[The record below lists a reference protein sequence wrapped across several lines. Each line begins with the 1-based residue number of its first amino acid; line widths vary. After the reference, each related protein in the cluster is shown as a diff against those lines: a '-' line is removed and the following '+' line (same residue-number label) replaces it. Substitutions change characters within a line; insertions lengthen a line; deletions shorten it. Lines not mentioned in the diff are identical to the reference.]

1 MKRLLKIVTLIVAV
15 QIVLGLIAVIL
26 SPQLRNTMI
35 RETRFLI
42 KMYRDNSREILP
54 APHHPRPLTWKNDR
68 ITAAWI
74 GHATMLINFYGVW
87 ILTDP
92 IFSDKAGPNFGPFAI
107 GPKRY
112 VAPAL
117 AISELPKIDVI
128 LISHSHFDHLD
139 MRSLTALAKLNPQ
152 ATVITAAKTADLFDS
167 KKFARLVELPWE
179 QQVILD
185 FQNQPLTVSAIHV
198 KHWGAR
204 WRRDTYRGFNG
215 YLLEY
220 NGHRICFSGD
230 TAYTPAFSELGGKG
244 GIDLIFVPIGAYN
257 PWIAVHCNPEEAV
270 QMANQAG
277 AKYVFPMH
285 FATFKLSNEPMDEP
299 LKRFL
304 QALRPDRV
312 AGREIGDTFVL
323 L

>member
-1 MKRLLKIVTLIVAV
+1 LPKIITAAL
-15 QIVLGLIAVIL
+15 IVLGLIAAIL
-26 SPQLRNTMI
+26 FPQLRNNMI
-35 RETRFLI
+35 REARFLAR
-42 KMYRDNSREILP
+42 MQRDNARAILP
-54 APHHPRPLTWKNDR
+54 APQHPEPLTWKNDR

-87 ILTDP
+87 IITDP
-92 IFSDKAGPNFGPFAI
+92 MFSNNAGPNFGPIAI

-117 AISELPKIDVI
+117 SIQELPKIDLI
-128 LISHSHFDHLD
+128 LLSHSHFDHLD
-139 MRSLTALAKLNPQ
+139 MRSLSALSRLNPQ
-152 ATVITAAKTADLFDS
+152 ATVITADKTADLLDG
-167 KKFARLVELPWE
+167 KKFAWIEELPWE
-179 QQVILD
+179 RSASLE
-185 FQNQPLTVSAIHV
+185 FQNRPLTITAIHV

-220 NGHRICFSGD
+220 NGRRICFSGD
-230 TAYTPAFSELGGKG
+230 TAYTPAFGKLEANG
-244 GIDLIFVPIGAYN
+244 GIDLMFVPIGAYN

-270 QMANQAG
+270 QMASQAG

-299 LKRFL
+299 LKRFK
-304 QALRPDRV
+304 QALDPNRI
-312 AGREIGDTFVL
+312 AGGEIGDTFVVP
-323 L
+323 